1 METRVYKGN
10 NNLYVEVKGRIILD
24 VCETLRVAAV
34 PLIDKAINQVY
45 VDLSKVD
52 FIDSAGLGV
61 LVGLKMTSN
70 KNKARMT
77 LVSPSRAVQDI
88 MNVSRLDTVF
98 DIINGPDADL
108 LRASLTLEEYLVKTI
123 EETPEPVLEPPEPV
137 KAPKQEVQ
145 QPALSS
151 SVQSD
156 RERIEQFCRNAVEFM
171 RQGDYEKAI
180 EEYQK
185 ALEID
190 PEYVPAYNNLAII
203 YEKRPS
209 WYAKATEQWQ
219 KVLELS
225 QMRGDQKHIDR
236 AQKHLSGLNKLR

>member
-1 METRVYKGN
+1 MDTRIYKGN
-10 NNLYVEVKGRIILD
+10 NNLYLDVKGRIVLD
-24 VCETLRVAAV
+24 VCETLRTATV
-34 PLIDKAINQVY
+34 PLIDKGISQVY

-70 KNKARMT
+70 KNKARMII
-77 LVSPSRAVQDI
+77 VSPSRAVQDI
-88 MNVSRLDTVF
+88 MNVARLDTVF

-108 LRASLTLEEYLVKTI
+108 LRASLALEEYLVKTV
-123 EETPEPVLEPPEPV
+123 EETPEPLLVEPKPAAEP
-137 KAPKQEVQ
+137 KSAVQ
-145 QPALSS
+145 QPAISS
-151 SVQSD
+151 SIQSD
-156 RERIEQFCRNAVEFM
+156 KEQIEQFCRNAVEFM
-171 RQGDYEKAI
+171 RVGDYEKAI

-190 PEYVPAYNNLAII
+190 AEYIPAHNNLAII
-203 YEKRPS
+203 YEKRPA
-209 WYAKATEQWQ
+209 WHTKAIEQWQ

-236 AQKHLSGLNKLR
+236 AQKHLSSLNKIY